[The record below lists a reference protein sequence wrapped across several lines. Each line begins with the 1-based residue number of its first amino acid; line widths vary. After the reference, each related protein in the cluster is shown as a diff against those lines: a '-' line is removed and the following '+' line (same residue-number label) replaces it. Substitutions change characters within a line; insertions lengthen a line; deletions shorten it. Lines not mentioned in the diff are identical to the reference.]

1 MSSKKPNKPSLVSK
15 VSAAPALL
23 AAARTLHSLPKTFP
37 AAVAASPPPSNARD
51 RILHAAFLLLN
62 DEGFGA
68 LTQTRVAE
76 KAGVRQSHLTYYFPT
91 RIDLLRETAVY
102 GCNAM
107 LGMMSTAIESGML
120 TLANFRDFLISD
132 ISDRRIARLMCALIV
147 ASDEDQS
154 IKPWLESFENANRDR
169 LQQCFFRLGLDVA
182 REDVELFHAAYVGA
196 VILDLGEANDASLTR
211 SQRIVQTAFDRI
223 AARTKKAAS
232 SKQVVA
238 RSEKVAALS
247 KKVAARSKKDATS
260 TAKPGKTGI

>member
-1 MSSKKPNKPSLVSK
+1 MSSKKPNKPSPVAR
-15 VSAAPALL
+15 VSAAPALRT
-23 AAARTLHSLPKTFP
+23 AARTLHSLPKTFP
-37 AAVAASPPPSNARD
+37 DAVAASPPPGNARD

-68 LTQTRVAE
+68 LTQTRVAA

-91 RIDLLRETAVY
+91 RLDLLRETAVY

-196 VILDLGEANDASLTR
+196 VILDLGEASDASLTR

-223 AARTKKAAS
+223 AAS
-232 SKQVVA
+232 SKKVAA

-247 KKVAARSKKDATS
+247 KKVVARSKKVATS
-260 TAKPGKTGI
+260 TAKPGKTGL